1 MSKGC
6 LPRKVGAIMLQSTDR
21 HAMRGGTVSHR
32 HLQPEGLAKPRGYSH
47 VVTARGTQVFIA
59 GQVAFDAEGQVVG
72 AGDLRAQTEQVFK
85 NLQRAL
91 AAAGARIEDLVKTTI
106 FIVDYKPAD
115 RAVIA
120 EVRSRFY
127 GNAEPPASTLVGV
140 QALVV
145 PELMIE
151 VEAIAVIDD

>member
-1 MSKGC
+1 M
-6 LPRKVGAIMLQSTDR
+6 
-21 HAMRGGTVSHR
+21 SHR

-47 VVTARGTQVFIA
+47 VVSARGRHVFIA
-59 GQVAFDAEGQVVG
+59 GQVAFDAEGRVVG

-91 AAAGARIEDLVKTTI
+91 AAAGARLEDLVKTTI
-106 FIVDYKPAD
+106 FVVGYRPAD
-115 RAVIA
+115 REVIA
-120 EVRSRFY
+120 EVRSRVY
-127 GNAEPPASTLVGV
+127 GNVEPPASTLVGV

-151 VEAIAVIDD
+151 IEAVAVVDAG

>member
-1 MSKGC
+1 MS
-6 LPRKVGAIMLQSTDR
+6 RQ
-21 HAMRGGTVSHR
+21 

-47 VVTARGTQVFIA
+47 VVCARGTSVFIA
-59 GQVAFDAEGQVVG
+59 GQVAFDADGRVVG
-72 AGDLRAQTEQVFK
+72 PGDLRAQTEQVFK
-85 NLQRAL
+85 NLQCAL

-106 FIVDYKPAD
+106 FVVGFKPAD
-115 RAVIA
+115 REVIA

-127 GNAEPPASTLVGV
+127 GNHPPPASTLVGV

-151 VEAIAVIDD
+151 IEAIAVIDD

>member
-1 MSKGC
+1 M
-6 LPRKVGAIMLQSTDR
+6 
-21 HAMRGGTVSHR
+21 SHR
-32 HLQPEGLAKPRGYSH
+32 HLQPEGLAQPRGYSH
-47 VVTARGTQVFIA
+47 VVSARGSHVFIA
-59 GQVAFDAEGQVVG
+59 GQVAFDADGHVVG

-91 AAAGARIEDLVKTTI
+91 AAAGARVEDLVKTTI
-106 FIVDYKPAD
+106 FVVDYKPAD

-127 GNAEPPASTLVGV
+127 GNVEAPASTLVGV

-151 VEAIAVIDD
+151 IEAIAVVEPG

>member
-1 MSKGC
+1 M
-6 LPRKVGAIMLQSTDR
+6 
-21 HAMRGGTVSHR
+21 SHR
-32 HLQPEGLAKPRGYSH
+32 HLQPEGLSQPRGYSH
-47 VVTARGTQVFIA
+47 VVSAHGRHVFIA
-59 GQVAFDAEGQVVG
+59 GQVAFDANGRVVG

-91 AAAGARIEDLVKTTI
+91 AAAGARLDDVVKTTI
-106 FIVDYKPAD
+106 FVVDYKPAD

-127 GNAEPPASTLVGV
+127 GNVAPPASTLVGV

-151 VEAIAVIDD
+151 IEAVAVVEPG